1 MPIRMTDDQPEDQPQ
16 YNNDSGGGDRGGGG
30 SSGGGGLFNLL
41 PLLFGLFRSK
51 LGILVLIIGG
61 IAYFVLGRGGCNMG
75 GGGVVNQI
83 GQLATGGFLDPKQFE
98 KA

>member
-16 YNNDSGGGDRGGGG
+16 YDNNDSGDRGGGG

-51 LGILVLIIGG
+51 LGILVLIIGVIG
-61 IAYFVLGRGGCNMG
+61 YFVLGRGGCNMG
-75 GGGVVNQI
+75 GGGVVN
-83 GQLATGGFLDPKQFE
+83 
-98 KA
+98 